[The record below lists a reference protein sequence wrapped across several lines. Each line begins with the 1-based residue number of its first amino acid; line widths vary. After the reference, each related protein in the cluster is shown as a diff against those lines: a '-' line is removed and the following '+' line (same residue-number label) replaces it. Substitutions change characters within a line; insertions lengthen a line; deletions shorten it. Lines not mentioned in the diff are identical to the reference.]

1 MIGLLNK
8 IWQKITVLGLEQNSN
23 MPANQSHAIKITN
36 QLAGIYIVIFI
47 IVLLT
52 DHSIWRKELD
62 LLRYIALIGLSFLIW
77 ELNIRQKF
85 LSSRVFMVLFPIFF
99 FFLPPILFRQTNDFQ
114 FIWFPFALIIMSITP
129 LKIFDL
135 KTEKQWWLSF
145 SGIYLGLIISMEGW
159 FLLVDP
165 TIMERLPS
173 IFQKAYNY
181 KSIHLSLW
189 AIVQF
194 FFYQSAY
201 TRYLYES
208 ELHSSNQTLNGQV
221 QATQALLEEIQSQ
234 NEKLKQSQEEVASQR
249 DQIAAQKNHIAQ
261 VNERMAYFQ
270 TRLMNLTL
278 SNPIQLGR
286 WEESINIITHVAS
299 VSAQVSRVSIWEYV
313 AEEKKIVCLALYN
326 AKQQNFELGMQ
337 LYAQDF
343 PIYFQAIARKELIV
357 ASDAH
362 THAVTSEFS
371 ANYLKPLHINSMLD
385 APFFVDG
392 ELKGVICF
400 EHQDSLREWTMEE
413 VSFAKSLADIITI
426 AYKSMLR
433 RLDLEQIQQQ
443 SLEIGFQN
451 QILIQQKE
459 LIDTINQSLEA
470 RIKERT
476 QKLEWQNQQLAE
488 YTFINAHHLRG
499 PLCRIIGLVN
509 LMEIPEYNH
518 ETSDFIAKIR
528 VATEELDSVIRTINQ
543 RLEEGSNL
551 EVEDLQHLRQNNFQ
565 SIAPELVMQA

>member
-1 MIGLLNK
+1 MIGLLNN
-8 IWQKITVLGLEQNSN
+8 IWQKITTLGLAQNPTL
-23 MPANQSHAIKITN
+23 PANQRNAIKITN
-36 QLAGIYIVIFI
+36 QLAGIYIGIFI

-52 DHSIWRKELD
+52 DQSIWRKELD
-62 LLRYIALIGLSFLIW
+62 LLRYTALIGLSFLIW

-85 LSSRVFMVLFPIFF
+85 LASRVFMVLFPIFF
-99 FFLPPILFRQTNDFQ
+99 FFLPPILFRQANDFQ

-135 KTEKQWWLSF
+135 KTEKKWCLSL
-145 SGIYLGLIISMEGW
+145 SLLYLGLIISFEYLFW
-159 FLLVDP
+159 LADP
-165 TIMERLPS
+165 SILERLPIIYKS
-173 IFQKAYNY
+173 IYNY
-181 KSIHLSLW
+181 KSIQISLW
-189 AIVQF
+189 AIAQV
-194 FFYQSAY
+194 FFYSYAR
-201 TRYLYES
+201 TRYLYENQLIQINQALN
-208 ELHSSNQTLNGQV
+208 EQIQHSKT
-221 QATQALLEEIQSQ
+221 LLEEIQAQ
-234 NEKLKQSQEEVASQR
+234 NEELKQSQEEVASQR
-249 DQIAAQKNHIAQ
+249 DQIVVQKNHIAQ
-261 VNERMAYFQ
+261 VNERMVYFQ
-270 TRLMNLTL
+270 TTLMNLTL

-286 WEESINIITHVAS
+286 WEESINIITHSAS
-299 VSAQVSRVSIWEYV
+299 ISARVSRVSIWEYV
-313 AEEKKIVCLALYN
+313 LAENKIVCLTLYN
-326 AKQQNFELGMQ
+326 AKQLNYEVGMQ

-343 PIYFQAIARKELIV
+343 PAYFQAIARRELIV

-362 THAVTSEFS
+362 KHPFTSEFS
-371 ANYLKPLHINSMLD
+371 ETYLSPLNINSMLD

-400 EHQDSLREWTMEE
+400 EHQDSVREWTMEE
-413 VSFAKSLADIITI
+413 ISFAKSLADIITI

-459 LIDTINQSLEA
+459 WIDTINQSLEA

-509 LMEIPEYNH
+509 LMEIPEYHH

-565 SIAPELVMQA
+565 SIAPDFAMQA